1 MKYKQLVVNGCSY
14 MHKYAAGLG
23 HVNLKTQL
31 GIDFAQSITV
41 SGSANS
47 RILRTTLKHS
57 YQTDKPTFY
66 VIGLS
71 FVCRW
76 EVSISESLN
85 ELEGRWVNVGAMSE
99 FRPQFN
105 WTKQDSESFTELN
118 FKGATF
124 GMKDL
129 WDDLIFRLLSMLGD
143 LRSRGHQALIYN
155 QIDAPESFLND
166 SQIKLLGQDPSFVH
180 ALHWRALPWQRSQG
194 VPAVKTDTSP
204 EESKHLKFG
213 YHDHL
218 NTFLTDYITQH
229 NILR

>member
-1 MKYKQLVVNGCSY
+1 MEELVANGCSY
-14 MHKYAAGLG
+14 MLGYSAGGGQDLARR
-23 HVNLKTQL
+23 LQ
-31 GIDFAQSITV
+31 IPESSSIARA
-41 SGSANS
+41 GSSNS
-47 RILRTTLKHS
+47 RIIRTTLKHS
-57 YQTDKPTFY
+57 YQTDRPTFY
-66 VIGLS
+66 VLGLS

-76 EVSISESLN
+76 EISVSETLN
-85 ELEGRWVNVGAMSE
+85 EFEGRWVNVATMSE

-105 WTKQDSESFTELN
+105 WTNQDSESFTELN

-124 GMKDL
+124 GMQDM